1 MCFTVM
7 NVGLRL
13 PMYLPLHCLYMFH
26 FDECRIEIAHMLA
39 FTEFICVSPS

>member
-13 PMYLPLHCLYMFH
+13 PMYLLSQSSYVFH
-26 FDECRIEIAHMLA
+26 SDECRTEIVHIRVLT
-39 FTEFICVSPS
+39 FT